1 MLSVADITV
10 DPERLRFRA
19 AELARLADA
28 LAGAAALARA
38 STGEGGLFTAD
49 LAARHHELVHG
60 LGRDAAELA
69 LLAESLRRD
78 ADAFDEAECDALTR
92 ITAITWG
99 LAGVD
104 VAAGVPRALG

>member
-38 STGEGGLFTAD
+38 STGEVGLFTAD
-49 LAARHHELVHG
+49 LAAR
-60 LGRDAAELA
+60 
-69 LLAESLRRD
+69 
-78 ADAFDEAECDALTR
+78 
-92 ITAITWG
+92 
-99 LAGVD
+99 
-104 VAAGVPRALG
+104 